1 MKKEILLAWVCI
13 CFLFIG
19 MTLFGSYLIRTNR
32 WERFAHKCEVVN
44 LGHLSMKV
52 LLDNKDGFLLTG
64 KHFYPVK
71 KLVLDNWAR
80 MKGDEKVVIIT
91 PEAIKQLQKNFG
103 LNVEKEIK

>member
-13 CFLFIG
+13 CFMFLSMII
-19 MTLFGSYLIRTNR
+19 SYVYLIRTNR
-32 WERFAHKCEVVN
+32 WGKFHSKCEVVN

-64 KHFYPVK
+64 QHFYPVK

-80 MKGDEKVVIIT
+80 MEGSEKVVIIT
-91 PEAIKQLQKNFG
+91 EDAIKELQKNFG
-103 LNVEKEIK
+103 LIEKKK